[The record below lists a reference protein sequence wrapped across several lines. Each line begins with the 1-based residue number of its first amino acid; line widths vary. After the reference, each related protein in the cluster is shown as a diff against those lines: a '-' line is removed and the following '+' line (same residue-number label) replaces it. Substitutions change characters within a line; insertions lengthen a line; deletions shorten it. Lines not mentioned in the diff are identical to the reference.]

1 MAKDLVDETA
11 LRRHEIIAPLLV
23 PGLEEA
29 EKRRIRREIL
39 EREGISERTLR
50 RYLAA
55 YREGRYEGLKPKTR
69 SDTGRLR
76 VISREV
82 LDRAA
87 ELKQE
92 LPERSV
98 RRIIRILEGEGIAG
112 RGKISRSTLAR
123 HLLKMG
129 LGAADFK
136 SAKKTGTA
144 VRRFVKSGRNA
155 LWQADI
161 KYGPYIPATNGSKKR
176 TYMMAIIDDAT
187 RLVCHAEF
195 YDNQRLPI
203 LEDSFR
209 KAVLKYGKPDAV
221 YVDNGKIFISRWFRI
236 ACAKLGIR
244 HLNTKCYSPQSKG
257 KIERFNATAGE
268 FIQEVALEKPKTLEE
283 LNHKFRIWID
293 EGYNNSP
300 HSGLKGDTPMHAY
313 TADPR
318 KVRFVTPEECRDA
331 FLWEDTRKV
340 DSTGCFKLNG
350 LEYEAGVE
358 YIGKKIDVRYDPF
371 DRGLVEI
378 WYSGER
384 RKAVPPLSTGEFCG
398 KAEKAPVTVKATHSR
413 LLRVYEAENA
423 KRQKKAGALSFRS
436 MKGGG
441 GNV

>member
-1 MAKDLVDETA
+1 MAKEPVVETA
-11 LRRHEIIAPLLV
+11 LRRHEIIAPLLA
-23 PGLEEA
+23 PGLEDA

-55 YREGRYEGLKPKTR
+55 YRESRYEGLKPKTR

-76 VISREV
+76 VISREI

-112 RGKISRSTLAR
+112 KGEISRSTLAR
-123 HLLKMG
+123 HLLEMG

-136 SAKKTGTA
+136 SVKVTGTA
-144 VRRFVKSGRNA
+144 ARRFVKSGRNA

-161 KYGPYIPATNGSKKR
+161 KYGPYIPAPNGGKRR
-176 TYMMAIIDDAT
+176 TYMMAIIDHAT

-209 KAVLKYGKPDAV
+209 KAILKYGKPDAV

-257 KIERFNATAGE
+257 YG
-268 FIQEVALEKPKTLEE
+268 
-283 LNHKFRIWID
+283 
-293 EGYNNSP
+293 
-300 HSGLKGDTPMHAY
+300 
-313 TADPR
+313 
-318 KVRFVTPEECRDA
+318 
-331 FLWEDTRKV
+331 
-340 DSTGCFKLNG
+340 KLI
-350 LEYEAGVE
+350 V
-358 YIGKKIDVRYDPF
+358 
-371 DRGLVEI
+371 
-378 WYSGER
+378 
-384 RKAVPPLSTGEFCG
+384 
-398 KAEKAPVTVKATHSR
+398 
-413 LLRVYEAENA
+413 
-423 KRQKKAGALSFRS
+423 
-436 MKGGG
+436 M
-441 GNV
+441 